1 MSDSNAGQA
10 IRETSTYD
18 SVTPEDMSRV
28 TDGDW
33 REIRTKARKYC
44 RTVDAARSR
53 KRMDG
58 SATVVRNGAAP
69 YGTDDVSD
77 DVTQDAILIFARR
90 LSEIMTSCEPA
101 SVCIATRE
109 PASWLYARRDGETIT
124 VDRDRLHYWAVRDA
138 ARRNGCRVDVKPDE
152 TEATPG
158 AQLMRGLPHADH
170 VPPATA
176 AAYVAGHSREIFR
189 SAWADGSEYPTL
201 ARILCC
207 ASQADDLGRAG
218 VLARAAQATYGGP
231 RHSSSKVRRTRDAAR
246 SEWRVLSARLDEVRD
261 ELIHH
266 AARARETA

>member
-1 MSDSNAGQA
+1 VSDSTTGRA
-10 IRETSTYD
+10 IRDGSIYD

-44 RTVDAARSR
+44 RTADAARSR
-53 KRMDG
+53 KQMDG

-77 DVTQDAILIFARR
+77 DVTQDAVLIFARR
-90 LSEIMTSCEPA
+90 LSEIMAECAPA

-109 PASWLYARRDGETIT
+109 PASWLYVRRDGEMIT

-189 SAWADGSEYPTL
+189 SAWADGSDYPTL
-201 ARILCC
+201 GRILRY

-218 VLARAAQATYGGP
+218 VLAKAAQATYGGP
-231 RHSSSKVRRTRDAAR
+231 RNSSSKVRRTRDAAR
-246 SEWRVLSARLDEVRD
+246 SEWRALSARLDEVRD

-266 AARARETA
+266 AARARETV